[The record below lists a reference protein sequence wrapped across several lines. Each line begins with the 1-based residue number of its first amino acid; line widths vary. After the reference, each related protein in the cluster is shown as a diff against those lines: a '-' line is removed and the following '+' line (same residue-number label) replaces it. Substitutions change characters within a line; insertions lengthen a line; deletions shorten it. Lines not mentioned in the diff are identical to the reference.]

1 MKSNLRK
8 ALALLLTLI
17 MVMTSLPT
25 SALAEMFAE
34 ASQSIQPFAGAKLR
48 SVIKP
53 DDEDVYVT
61 FTFKNEGTVVDTQ
74 IINTTKSE
82 TLKEPATPSVP
93 EGKRF
98 DGWYVDNN
106 TKLDFDKFD
115 PSAYTGEVTVDAKF
129 TNVYYVYFLDKEEK
143 YVYYT
148 AEVTGDTVTVGDM
161 AAANQYEF
169 KDSKLQGWV
178 IRDTSTPFTEATPV
192 TGDTY
197 VTPVTI
203 PAYWITFNTDG
214 GMGVPSQYVAQGKS
228 IDLSTVDEPTK
239 LGYAFAGWKNEAG
252 EDVTNTTITP
262 EKSMTLKA
270 QWTASQVKYTVVYWG
285 ENADDTNYSVLATDA
300 NKTALTGTKHTLTA
314 STGALPTGVENRQ
327 HFTFEKSDT
336 VTIAA
341 DGSSVLNVYYKRN
354 TYTLTFREGGGW
366 SGYNTVATITAKYN
380 AKISGEF
387 SKAPFNTT
395 YNGRAWKCTD
405 SDKYS
410 YALQTLDRMPGFD
423 ATFNLYQQSSYTLK
437 TIYYYVQKVG
447 TTVSSSSWPT
457 STANFDLLKQ
467 VDTYFNYATYDEE
480 YHEIQGFTR
489 YAARTAGFRNN
500 RKDFSG
506 NALSLYYLRDKY
518 NLILNNYGVEDT
530 HTVEYEA
537 PLAQYNKTPARPEG
551 FSENAEFKGWYTVDP
566 SQVTE
571 GIEPFDFEN
580 QTMPVGGMVLYAL
593 WKEPQIKVTIEIS
606 VTVGAGFNESN
617 KLAAGSTIADSAVY
631 AKAVAYIATHNLVLL
646 KWVDA
651 EGNLVDINQP
661 LYADKTI
668 HPVFSGTTYELKYD
682 LGTGATGAAPVDGK
696 EYGPDSLARVMGTD
710 ATLNGQPFAYW
721 TNAADAAG
729 TRYYP
734 GAYIKMTANTTL
746 TAHYAPLQEKVS
758 VTYHANYPGSNPES
772 VEQHQNTLNNGTITV
787 LSYEVTGLKNYVGY
801 TFKGWATTAEGD
813 VAFAAGASARVN
825 NQETNDLYAV
835 WTPSTDTKY
844 TVQYYWQNVNDD
856 AFTLHEED
864 ELSGTTGATATADE
878 KTYTGLTLDKTIDG
892 TLLSGTI
899 AADGSL
905 VLKLYY
911 IRNTYTV
918 TFNRGANGHL
928 AGEDANGNVTTAN
941 LRYGADTPTAP
952 AVTPDAGYT
961 FSDVWNPAIAPTVT
975 GDATYTAQY
984 AEDGNVTILYTVDP
998 TNGGRVSSANESLAP
1013 ATGRANGST
1022 ATAKP
1027 GWRFTGWT
1035 LANSATVLTT
1045 ENALTPAKGDDNGSA
1060 IWTERTYVAHFERTT
1075 AELTVEKQWLGDE
1088 GYTDNRVPVTLTI
1101 GRRAGSVEDKTFTE
1115 TVSLT
1120 TTVLSK
1126 TLQVETHHENGT
1138 PYTYYIKEEKAT
1150 NAADQTKL
1158 DTYYSSDPTD
1168 TANLTTDDKTL
1179 TAKNTLATK
1188 ELTIAKAINPEL
1200 PNAYKS
1206 ERFAFAVA
1214 KDGDSTPVLLMK
1226 KNADNSVEP
1235 IDKIELTN
1243 AESITLILPIG
1254 TYTVSEVLTDA
1265 QKEVWQAQPSQR
1277 VTLPDQQRVVFTN
1290 TVKTGEIT
1298 VNKVWVDEK
1307 SAHSDVTVSVTGT
1320 NDFHDMQTFASSKTF
1335 TVPLRNVDGTE
1346 ATYAVVETDYGREGS
1361 TGEVDDSGFY
1371 QTFYKVEGG
1380 SMSADASAVPANKT
1394 VTVYNVE
1401 MGNVQ
1406 IQKRWD
1412 NYSAEDIAKL
1422 YDVEG
1427 QLTYTVLG
1435 IDETVGFSIPADG
1448 NWKTAKRVPLYTL
1461 VNGEVKEIVFA
1472 VAETGVY
1479 LKNEDGGRGDSIMD
1493 SFTPS
1498 YDQDS
1503 LTITNTYTADDGYR
1517 AISVNKK
1524 WVRPAYMTTDD
1535 RVAAE
1540 FTLYRYTGTGNAQAE
1555 LNNAAKWTKVVDTIT
1570 LPEPATG
1577 WAAVGDNKEASNSD
1591 TFARVPRY
1599 DASGAEIVYAV
1610 KEAGELG
1617 DYTPDKTAEVV
1628 GSENAVRFRNVMNET
1643 EDALILTKHAYDVD
1657 GTELHAGT
1665 FTFKIWRGDARA
1677 KIVTIDLK
1685 NGDRTSVSLVPG
1697 TYTVAEIGAAAW
1709 TTSYTVTGTTE
1720 KIGDGQTAEVAT
1732 GSIVAFENR
1741 RISADAFRVTK
1752 YWVGENAAINVRPN
1766 TTDYAKWLTFYQKK
1780 GESGAWEP
1788 YAATPTIGEAGS
1800 STYTITYTGMPK
1812 AAADGTPFT
1821 YAVKETPS
1829 SYYTLTAT
1837 TNRATGLDNAV
1848 LSGGSMT
1855 NTLNSGSLTIT
1866 KNLVDESGETYSA
1879 DFTFT
1884 VKLDGVDGSVT
1895 KKVTADSEAKT
1906 GTATVSNLPVGSYTV
1921 TEATVHG
1928 WTATSDPAGGKVTV
1942 VKDGTAQVTF
1952 TNTRQLYAQVTV
1964 LKQWFDGDGELLA
1977 EKHQPD
1983 TLPIVVQRSTDF
1995 ATSAN
2000 LVEVSETLKKADG
2013 WTLTLENMPL
2023 YTAAGEVYQYNV
2035 TEQLPEGFGRLGFFT
2050 NLEGDEPTLRLTNA
2064 KLDEEPTVPPTKTVD
2079 EANSVMVKDDTTG
2092 GVAMAQ
2098 VGEKLT
2104 YTIGYRN
2111 HLSTAQTITVTD
2123 TLPAGLE
2130 PAEDSAWSWNA
2141 ESRTASIQIQNA
2153 APFEEGSV
2161 TLTVVVTADALNG
2174 DSNPTVSNTATVTIG
2189 GANYSSNTEE
2199 TPVYNPDFSVTK
2211 RLVGNPN
2218 HAYAE
2223 GETVEFMITVSNTGN
2238 VLLKN
2243 VTVTDVLRNQNA
2255 LLNEQGEPVGT
2266 LTIDSLAVGASR
2278 EFSAKYVVEYD
2289 DLGGQFIYNSATAK
2303 YDDTP
2308 RSDTVSFR
2316 TDDFTHFTVAKV
2328 WEDNGNKLGVR
2339 PDSVTVALTRNG
2351 EVYRTEELKAVDG
2364 WSYTFYRLP
2373 TKDPIGTPFQYSVVE
2388 TKIGNLEVNA
2398 DMADYRVDVD
2408 AEDKAATITNTLDV
2422 SANTVSIEKVWND
2435 DNNSYGLRPKA
2446 EDFASWVQLQREEN
2460 GSWVEYTGTENYPVT
2475 KAITSDYKVT
2485 FSGMPKYAPDG
2496 NEYEYRIVEVNE
2508 PEYYTAEAGEKLVN
2522 SLLTA
2527 TLTVKKTLT
2536 DESYGAPATQTF
2548 RFYVARTDGREIKS
2562 FGDGAELKSDA
2573 AGKYFEITV
2582 AKGATEAKTLTLPE
2596 GEYTIT
2602 EATSDAWTTTVN
2614 GATGAAATVVV
2625 PMAGDS
2631 QEVSFAN
2638 TRNLYNNDGEIA
2650 VTKVWERIGDE
2661 EYPNVTFRLM
2671 QQLGTAEATEYKTLT
2686 LLGTDVRNGTVSGAF
2701 TQVPAFAPDGTAYVY
2716 SVTENDVG
2724 GYQQAENS
2732 PSVNDAKTAWTFTN
2746 VQIPADAIQITK
2758 KWVDLSDQFRLRP
2771 HADEQFNSYVTLAR
2785 STDGKNW
2792 SLFDWDKS
2800 VRDNKDNTYS
2810 VVFSGM
2816 PQTDDSGKT
2825 YQYRAVEYKTPDEYY
2840 VASGE
2845 GYMAIVGSEQAMY
2858 AYAGNLGTLT
2868 NTLQTGTITIA
2879 KQVEGY
2885 VGDAFE
2891 DGADEAELTF
2901 RFNIRRDMNDNVD
2914 ISSAANP
2921 TITVKLTK
2929 NPDGT
2934 VNAASEPA
2942 VIVLPTG
2949 MYEVSEINNG
2959 AWAVSV
2965 RHDDPQVEPTVVPT
2979 DGSQT
2984 SNSSAT
2990 LHTGNTVTFTNT
3002 RRMFNGDGEYTVTKY
3017 WNRYDEN
3024 EAFPNVTIE
3033 LSDGARTRSVELKSE
3048 DVQVDGQNAN
3058 LGSVSHT
3065 FDSLPANDLDGTPLT
3080 YTAEESDVNGYT
3092 AQPPL
3097 STDTSTAFT
3106 NTADAFALTVYKKWV
3121 DGDGNAYTGALPAS
3135 VTVKLWRRIAGGE
3148 ETLYKT
3154 ATLDGQSVDESGRWY
3169 DAASFGGPTHDAEGR
3184 PYEYFVTEDT
3194 VEGFTPE
3201 KSRLTM
3207 ADFAKETDASNLYS
3221 AELVNRKV
3229 EDGEKQPEKT
3239 VFADFKT
3246 VQITDETT
3254 GKMVEDGDELT
3265 YTIGYYNHL
3274 SVPAT
3279 VVVTDALNEN
3289 LAFDPAD
3296 NPGAEYDADTHTVT
3310 WTIEGVKPCS
3320 GGSVELKVKVMLTD
3334 DALASEDPTI
3344 SNTAGVQIG
3353 NRPVQT
3359 AASEDVTVY
3368 HPRLKVDKI
3377 TANVPAK
3384 GYYALG
3390 ETAEFEITASNTG
3403 NVLLENIVITERLEG
3418 AQFVQSDDYTVEDG
3432 KAIIAALNP
3441 GQSVVVRA
3449 QYTVKLDDLY
3459 AEDDQQQAPMKNI
3472 VTATAQSG
3480 DDPVDGGDESEFKPD
3495 QLTHLTVEKHWVDD
3509 LAVQRGDVRVQ
3520 LTADGESYTAD
3531 SRYDH
3536 EVIISSEDKD
3546 VWVMEFDNLP
3556 KHNADGSE
3564 IRYSAVE
3571 THVDGHGTVTDG
3583 RCDGYD
3589 VTVADDPDAHT
3600 TVITN
3605 TAQRKK
3611 FTVHKVWKDGE
3622 GDLAE
3627 SLIPDTEL
3635 TVALF
3640 VDGFDMNDDDF
3651 RTTLT
3656 RANGWTGE
3664 IDGMFAYNQAGVAY
3678 EYTPMEMDAN
3688 GNAIADGGSIVID
3701 GVTYDVSITT
3711 QTEPDANR
3719 AEAHRDVTVTVTNTR
3734 RSDDP
3739 EENKPT
3745 KEANLAPGKTTV
3757 SVGDSLTYTISYHN
3771 SRNVKA
3777 DVTIT
3782 DVLAESLNFGSAS
3795 HGGTYDPDT
3804 RTVTWVLRDV
3814 AAFASDA
3821 VTLTVTVN
3829 EKAKQ
3834 ADDAATVK
3842 NTATVV
3848 IPGNE
3853 PDIRTNT
3860 VEIPVEP
3867 EEGVKPTK
3875 KAVGID
3881 PAKDTVEIGQK
3892 VEYRIGYRNHKNTA
3906 VSVRIVDKL
3915 DDGVKFI
3922 SASDGGVYDA
3932 AKHTVIWN
3940 IAKLAPFADGEVTL
3954 TVEVTEAAR
3963 KLANDETMA
3972 TVKNTATVKF
3982 DNDAETETNVVDI
3995 PVKPNDPKKPEKK
4008 AEGLNATDTKKVGDE
4023 IVYTITYVNN
4033 LNKKAK
4039 VVVTDALDE
4048 GVDFVEADNG
4058 GVYDKAS
4065 HTVTWTFASVDP
4077 FEGDAVKLTVKVNE
4091 KARQIKEGEIT
4102 ATVDNTAAVTVDN
4115 KTTTT
4120 SDPVEIP
4127 VTPDKPTDPTKKA
4140 DDKALNS
4147 FGKIAV
4153 GDQLPFTV
4161 SYVNNLNTV
4170 ATVTVRDTL
4179 EEGLTFVSADNG
4191 GTYDEATRT
4200 VTWVLKDVAPFTS
4213 GSVTVITEVN
4223 ENAVDAAD
4231 PTVANSA
4238 VVKLGDQPE
4247 QTTEPAEVT
4256 VYNPAFSVEKKLTN
4270 LPAKGY
4276 FTAGE
4281 TAAFDITVKNTGNV
4295 PLENVAVEEL
4305 LDGVTFVQG
4314 EGYTIDGRIATI
4326 AALPIGEQIVLKA
4339 EYTVIEADLGNTDLA
4354 NRITVRGEVPENP
4367 DDPDQPHN
4375 PEDKGDEEPIPVD
4388 ECVEIT
4394 GTKTWND
4401 ADNAYGAR
4409 PDVILVMLLANG
4421 EEKIGTRASAETEW
4435 KYTFIQQ
4442 PKHDA
4447 DGNEV
4452 VYSIREEE
4460 VPGYDTTYSAEGYDI
4475 TNTLRRH
4482 TLTIRYWI
4490 DEVGGEQA
4498 FKTFTRDYYYGER
4511 YNVVSPAM
4519 DGYRADPEVVSGRIE
4534 GDLEVDVVYT
4544 AILWRLNIRYRRVG
4558 DGKTLAPMYTNGNV
4572 IIGDAYEVES
4582 PVIPGYTADRL
4593 VVKGEMHGRNMSFT
4607 VWYTPEQTEVVIVDE
4622 KTPFG
4627 LGNVVM
4633 NAGDCFE

>member
-1 MKSNLRK
+1 MYDT
-8 ALALLLTLI
+8 A
-17 MVMTSLPT
+17 PT
-25 SALAEMFAE
+25 GVHS
-34 ASQSIQPFAGAKLR
+34 
-48 SVIKP
+48 
-53 DDEDVYVT
+53 
-61 FTFKNEGTVVDTQ
+61 
-74 IINTTKSE
+74 
-82 TLKEPATPSVP
+82 
-93 EGKRF
+93 
-98 DGWYVDNN
+98 
-106 TKLDFDKFD
+106 
-115 PSAYTGEVTVDAKF
+115 
-129 TNVYYVYFLDKEEK
+129 
-143 YVYYT
+143 
-148 AEVTGDTVTVGDM
+148 GDTVTIYNVKTG
-161 AAANQYEF
+161 
-169 KDSKLQGWV
+169 
-178 IRDTSTPFTEATPV
+178 PV
-192 TGDTY
+192 MVQKKWDN
-197 VTPVTI
+197 I
-203 PAYWITFNTDG
+203 
-214 GMGVPSQYVAQGKS
+214 S
-228 IDLSTVDEPTK
+228 
-239 LGYAFAGWKNEAG
+239 
-252 EDVTNTTITP
+252 
-262 EKSMTLKA
+262 
-270 QWTASQVKYTVVYWG
+270 
-285 ENADDTNYSVLATDA
+285 
-300 NKTALTGTKHTLTA
+300 
-314 STGALPTGVENRQ
+314 
-327 HFTFEKSDT
+327 
-336 VTIAA
+336 AA
-341 DGSSVLNVYYKRN
+341 D
-354 TYTLTFREGGGW
+354 
-366 SGYNTVATITAKYN
+366 
-380 AKISGEF
+380 
-387 SKAPFNTT
+387 
-395 YNGRAWKCTD
+395 
-405 SDKYS
+405 
-410 YALQTLDRMPGFD
+410 
-423 ATFNLYQQSSYTLK
+423 
-437 TIYYYVQKVG
+437 
-447 TTVSSSSWPT
+447 
-457 STANFDLLKQ
+457 
-467 VDTYFNYATYDEE
+467 
-480 YHEIQGFTR
+480 
-489 YAARTAGFRNN
+489 
-500 RKDFSG
+500 
-506 NALSLYYLRDKY
+506 RD
-518 NLILNNYGVEDT
+518 
-530 HTVEYEA
+530 
-537 PLAQYNKTPARPEG
+537 
-551 FSENAEFKGWYTVDP
+551 
-566 SQVTE
+566 
-571 GIEPFDFEN
+571 
-580 QTMPVGGMVLYAL
+580 
-593 WKEPQIKVTIEIS
+593 
-606 VTVGAGFNESN
+606 
-617 KLAAGSTIADSAVY
+617 
-631 AKAVAYIATHNLVLL
+631 
-646 KWVDA
+646 
-651 EGNLVDINQP
+651 
-661 LYADKTI
+661 
-668 HPVFSGTTYELKYD
+668 
-682 LGTGATGAAPVDGK
+682 
-696 EYGPDSLARVMGTD
+696 
-710 ATLNGQPFAYW
+710 
-721 TNAADAAG
+721 
-729 TRYYP
+729 
-734 GAYIKMTANTTL
+734 
-746 TAHYAPLQEKVS
+746 
-758 VTYHANYPGSNPES
+758 
-772 VEQHQNTLNNGTITV
+772 
-787 LSYEVTGLKNYVGY
+787 
-801 TFKGWATTAEGD
+801 
-813 VAFAAGASARVN
+813 
-825 NQETNDLYAV
+825 
-835 WTPSTDTKY
+835 
-844 TVQYYWQNVNDD
+844 
-856 AFTLHEED
+856 
-864 ELSGTTGATATADE
+864 
-878 KTYTGLTLDKTIDG
+878 
-892 TLLSGTI
+892 
-899 AADGSL
+899 
-905 VLKLYY
+905 
-911 IRNTYTV
+911 
-918 TFNRGANGHL
+918 
-928 AGEDANGNVTTAN
+928 
-941 LRYGADTPTAP
+941 
-952 AVTPDAGYT
+952 
-961 FSDVWNPAIAPTVT
+961 
-975 GDATYTAQY
+975 
-984 AEDGNVTILYTVDP
+984 
-998 TNGGRVSSANESLAP
+998 
-1013 ATGRANGST
+1013 
-1022 ATAKP
+1022 
-1027 GWRFTGWT
+1027 
-1035 LANSATVLTT
+1035 
-1045 ENALTPAKGDDNGSA
+1045 
-1060 IWTERTYVAHFERTT
+1060 
-1075 AELTVEKQWLGDE
+1075 ELTVKG
-1088 GYTDNRVPVTLTI
+1088 TL
-1101 GRRAGSVEDKTFTE
+1101 
-1115 TVSLT
+1115 
-1120 TTVLSK
+1120 
-1126 TLQVETHHENGT
+1126 
-1138 PYTYYIKEEKAT
+1138 Y
-1150 NAADQTKL
+1150 
-1158 DTYYSSDPTD
+1158 
-1168 TANLTTDDKTL
+1168 
-1179 TAKNTLATK
+1179 
-1188 ELTIAKAINPEL
+1188 
-1200 PNAYKS
+1200 
-1206 ERFAFAVA
+1206 
-1214 KDGDSTPVLLMK
+1214 
-1226 KNADNSVEP
+1226 
-1235 IDKIELTN
+1235 
-1243 AESITLILPIG
+1243 
-1254 TYTVSEVLTDA
+1254 YTVFA
-1265 QKEVWQAQPSQR
+1265 
-1277 VTLPDQQRVVFTN
+1277 
-1290 TVKTGEIT
+1290 G
-1298 VNKVWVDEK
+1298 DEK
-1307 SAHSDVTVSVTGT
+1307 SEEFTITNENTGWKLPIEDVPQYDERGKKLTSE
-1320 NDFHDMQTFASSKTF
+1320 DF
-1335 TVPLRNVDGTE
+1335 R
-1346 ATYAVVETDYGREGS
+1346 VVEK
-1361 TGEVDDSGFY
+1361 EVLRDG
-1371 QTFYKVEGG
+1371 K
-1380 SMSADASAVPANKT
+1380 
-1394 VTVYNVE
+1394 
-1401 MGNVQ
+1401 
-1406 IQKRWD
+1406 
-1412 NYSAEDIAKL
+1412 
-1422 YDVEG
+1422 DVKSEFM
-1427 QLTYTVLG
+1427 V
-1435 IDETVGFSIPADG
+1435 
-1448 NWKTAKRVPLYTL
+1448 
-1461 VNGEVKEIVFA
+1461 
-1472 VAETGVY
+1472 
-1479 LKNEDGGRGDSIMD
+1479 EDGVG
-1493 SFTPS
+1493 
-1498 YDQDS
+1498 
-1503 LTITNTYTADDGYR
+1503 LTITNTYKGEGANHT
-1517 AISVNKK
+1517 IIVNKT
-1524 WVRPAYMTTDD
+1524 WQRPAYMTTDGG
-1535 RVAAE
+1535 VVAE
-1540 FTLYRYTGTGNAQAE
+1540 FTLYRYIGEGFVQGD
-1555 LNNAAKWTKVVDTIT
+1555 LNDLDNTAKWTTVDTKNLSEPKSNWKIT
-1570 LPEPATG
+1570 EGTAT
-1577 WAAVGDNKEASNSD
+1577 ADNTVS
-1591 TFARVPRY
+1591 FAPVPKY
-1599 DASGAEIVYAV
+1599 DANGNEIIYAV
-1610 KEAGELG
+1610 KESADKLGYYAPAPAPAKVNNDTNSVSFTNTMAESATLTIMKTAFDVDGETPVNKGTFRFEIKRVGGDANHPVTKTIDLG
-1617 DYTPDKTAEVV
+1617 NNESPKVVNLVPGAYTVTEIGADAWDTTYTVTDTEADGTTMTREGEGQSARVTTDGTVHFENTRKSVGEFTVYKKWEDSASQIIVRPRPVQYESWLELWYKRNETNAQWQEYRGAKSLNVATTEGNPLYTITYSGMPEKATDGTEFIYAVKETIPADKNYYTLTERTNSATGLDKAVLKDGMMTNTLSLGSLTIEKVIEDASDESYDVSFGFTVTFEGKVVAEPKVKVEKGKTIGTATIDNLPEGKYTVTEKAVDGWTTTPSSRTQEKTVEPSSDAKATFTNTRVLYSMTVEKKWVDGENKPLEPKDQPDNNLTVTITRSTGESSAESVEEIELTKVGEWTKTLPNLPRYTPDGTPYTYAVSETLPNGYEQKRAEVTFDSVNNKYTATLINAKTAE
-1628 GSENAVRFRNVMNET
+1628 SEQNPTKELDEYTRENV
-1643 EDALILTKHAYDVD
+1643 LIV
-1657 GTELHAGT
+1657 
-1665 FTFKIWRGDARA
+1665 
-1677 KIVTIDLK
+1677 
-1685 NGDRTSVSLVPG
+1685 NP
-1697 TYTVAEIGAAAW
+1697 
-1709 TTSYTVTGTTE
+1709 VTGE
-1720 KIGDGQTAEVAT
+1720 KDMVKVGD
-1732 GSIVAFENR
+1732 
-1741 RISADAFRVTK
+1741 K
-1752 YWVGENAAINVRPN
+1752 
-1766 TTDYAKWLTFYQKK
+1766 L
-1780 GESGAWEP
+1780 
-1788 YAATPTIGEAGS
+1788 
-1800 STYTITYTGMPK
+1800 TYTITYK
-1812 AAADGTPFT
+1812 NHLDTPQRIT
-1821 YAVKETPS
+1821 ITD
-1829 SYYTLTAT
+1829 TLPE
-1837 TNRATGLDNAV
+1837 GLDFAEDNTSDWKWDSNTRIAKLELEDV
-1848 LSGGSMT
+1848 PAFKEDSVTITVVVTEKALKGGSDPKV
-1855 NTLNSGSLTIT
+1855 
-1866 KNLVDESGETYSA
+1866 KN
-1879 DFTFT
+1879 
-1884 VKLDGVDGSVT
+1884 
-1895 KKVTADSEAKT
+1895 
-1906 GTATVSNLPVGSYTV
+1906 TATVSIGEV
-1921 TEATVHG
+1921 TQ
-1928 WTATSDPAGGKVTV
+1928 TATSDETTIYNPDFTV
-1942 VKDGTAQVTF
+1942 
-1952 TNTRQLYAQVTV
+1952 
-1964 LKQWFDGDGELLA
+1964 
-1977 EKHQPD
+1977 
-1983 TLPIVVQRSTDF
+1983 
-1995 ATSAN
+1995 
-2000 LVEVSETLKKADG
+2000 
-2013 WTLTLENMPL
+2013 
-2023 YTAAGEVYQYNV
+2023 
-2035 TEQLPEGFGRLGFFT
+2035 
-2050 NLEGDEPTLRLTNA
+2050 
-2064 KLDEEPTVPPTKTVD
+2064 TKTVD
-2079 EANSVMVKDDTTG
+2079 TTG
-2092 GVAMAQ
+2092 
-2098 VGEKLT
+2098 
-2104 YTIGYRN
+2104 Y
-2111 HLSTAQTITVTD
+2111 
-2123 TLPAGLE
+2123 
-2130 PAEDSAWSWNA
+2130 EDP
-2141 ESRTASIQIQNA
+2141 EH
-2153 APFEEGSV
+2153 P
-2161 TLTVVVTADALNG
+2161 
-2174 DSNPTVSNTATVTIG
+2174 
-2189 GANYSSNTEE
+2189 
-2199 TPVYNPDFSVTK
+2199 
-2211 RLVGNPN
+2211 
-2218 HAYAE
+2218 HAE
-2223 GETVEFMITVSNTGN
+2223 GETVKFIITVTNTGN
-2238 VLLKN
+2238 VPLTN
-2243 VTVTDVLRNQNA
+2243 VKVADELFGKGVLVDS
-2255 LLNEQGEPVGT
+2255 QGNLVKE
-2266 LTIDSLAVGASR
+2266 LTIANIAVGGS
-2278 EFSAKYVVEYD
+2278 EVIHGQYVVTYEDMVTNQKENPNMNPKNTVYVTAAGVTKDAETFFEVVGFQTLKVTKEWD
-2289 DLGGQFIYNSATAK
+2289 DK
-2303 YDDTP
+2303 
-2308 RSDTVSFR
+2308 
-2316 TDDFTHFTVAKV
+2316 
-2328 WEDNGNKLGVR
+2328 GNALGVR
-2339 PDSVTVALTRNG
+2339 PSSVTVQLQRDGDDYAPGDTDG
-2351 EVYRTEELKAVDG
+2351 QAVLSADND
-2364 WSYTFYRLP
+2364 WTYTFENLPAMDKDENSYT
-2373 TKDPIGTPFQYSVVE
+2373 YSVREILV
-2388 TKIGNLEVNA
+2388 GS
-2398 DMADYRVDVD
+2398 VD
-2408 AEDKAATITNTLDV
+2408 AEKSDYKSRVVAPSGSPEVTNTLKLSD
-2422 SANTVSIEKVWND
+2422 NTVSIKKEWND
-2435 DNNSYGLRPKA
+2435 DNNSYGLRPKPT
-2446 EDFASWVQLQREEN
+2446 DFAEWVRLERKKGEN
-2460 GSWVEYTGTENYPVT
+2460 WVEYTGIEKYPVS
-2475 KAITSDYKVT
+2475 KAVSDDYTVT
-2485 FSGMPKYAPDG
+2485 FSGMPKYAADG
-2496 NEYEYRIVEVNE
+2496 TEYEYRIVEDLSACPYYAAKDIDYVELKVGQTGALTNE
-2508 PEYYTAEAGEKLVN
+2508 LRTGIVTVSKMLV
-2522 SLLTA
+2522 
-2527 TLTVKKTLT
+2527 
-2536 DESYGAPATQTF
+2536 DESHNAPETQTF

-2562 FGDGAELKSDA
+2562 FGDGAELQSDA
-2573 AGKYFEITV
+2573 TGKYFEITV
-2582 AKGATEAKTLTLPE
+2582 AKGATEAKTLTLPK

-2602 EATSDAWTTTVN
+2602 EATSGAWTTTVN
-2614 GATGAAATVVV
+2614 DEPGAAATVKV

-2650 VTKVWERIGDE
+2650 VTKNWVRIGEE
-2661 EYPNVTFRLM
+2661 EYPNVTFRLW

-2686 LLGTDVRNGTVSGAF
+2686 LLGTNVQNGKVSGAF

-2716 SVTENDVG
+2716 SVTEDLVP
-2724 GYQQAENS
+2724 GYDQTSHSSNPE
-2732 PSVNDAKTAWTFTN
+2732 KTEWTFTN
-2746 VQIPADAIQITK
+2746 KRLKAGDIQITK
-2758 KWVDLSDQFRLRP
+2758 KWEDDSDKFGLRP
-2771 HADEQFNSYVTLAR
+2771 HADEQFNSYVKLAR

-2816 PQTDDSGKT
+2816 PKTDDSGKT
-2825 YQYRAVEYKTPDEYY
+2825 YQYRAVEYEAPDKYY

-2845 GYMAIVGSEQAMY
+2845 GYMAIGNSDY

-2921 TITVKLTK
+2921 TITVSLTR

-2934 VNAASEPA
+2934 VSADSKPA
-2942 VIVLPTG
+2942 EIVLPTG

-2959 AWAVSV
+2959 AWAVRVS
-2965 RHDDPQVEPTVVPT
+2965 HTDPNVEPTVVPT

-2990 LHTGNTVTFTNT
+2990 LHTGNTVIFTNT
-3002 RRMFNGDGEYTVTKY
+3002 RRMFNGDGKYTVTKY

-3024 EAFPNVTIE
+3024 ETFPNVTVT

-3080 YTAEESDVNGYT
+3080 YRAEESDVGGYT
-3092 AQPPL
+3092 AQRPL
-3097 STDTSTAFT
+3097 ISDTSTTFT

-3121 DGDGNAYTGALPAS
+3121 DGDGNAYTGELPAS

-3154 ATLDGQSVDESGRWY
+3154 ATLDGQNVDESGRWY

-3184 PYEYFVTEDT
+3184 AYEYFVTEDT

-3239 VFADFKT
+3239 VAADFKT

-3279 VVVTDALNEN
+3279 IVVTDALNEN

-3296 NPGAEYDADTHTVT
+3296 NPGAEYHADTHTVT
-3310 WTIEGVKPCS
+3310 WTIEGVNPCS

-3334 DALASEDPTI
+3334 DALASASPTI

-3353 NRPVQT
+3353 NASAQT
-3359 AASEDVTVY
+3359 ATSEDVTVY
-3368 HPRLKVDKI
+3368 NPRLMVEKI

-3403 NVLLENIVITERLEG
+3403 NVLLENIVITEQLEG
-3418 AQFVQSDDYTVEDG
+3418 AEFVQSDDYTVEND

-3459 AEDDQQQAPMKNI
+3459 AEDDQQQAPMKNS

-3480 DDPVDGGDESEFKPD
+3480 DDHVDGGDESEFKPD

-3536 EVIISSEDKD
+3536 EVIISSKD
-3546 VWVMEFDNLP
+3546 ILSPADENVWVMEFDRLP

-3571 THVDGHGTVTDG
+3571 TYVDGHGNVTDG

-3589 VTVADDPDAHT
+3589 VTVADDPAAHT

-3611 FTVHKVWKDGE
+3611 FTVRKVWRDGE
-3622 GDLAE
+3622 GNLAE

-3640 VDGFDMNDDDF
+3640 VDGFDMNDDAF

-3656 RANGWTGE
+3656 RANGWEGE
-3664 IDGMFAYNQAGVAY
+3664 IDRMFAYNQAGVAY

-3719 AEAHRDVTVTVTNTR
+3719 AEAHRDVNVTITNTR

-3804 RTVTWVLRDV
+3804 RTVTWVLKDV

-3834 ADDAATVK
+3834 ADDAAAVK

-3853 PDIRTNT
+3853 ADIRYDTNT
-3860 VEIPVEP
+3860 VDIPVEP

-3963 KLANDETMA
+3963 KLADGETMA
-3972 TVKNTATVKF
+3972 TVNNTATVKF

-3995 PVKPNDPKKPEKK
+3995 PVKPNGPKKPEKK

-4065 HTVTWTFASVDP
+4065 HTVTWTFDSVDP
-4077 FEGDAVKLTVKVNE
+4077 FKGDAVKLTVKVNE
-4091 KARQIKEGEIT
+4091 KARQIREGETT

-4115 KTTTT
+4115 KTTTI

-4238 VVKLGDQPE
+4238 VVKIGDQPE

-4256 VYNPAFSVEKKLTN
+4256 VYNPDFSVEKKLTN

-4326 AALPIGEQIVLKA
+4326 AALPIGEQIILKA

-4354 NRITVRGEVPENP
+4354 NRITVRGETPENP

-4498 FKTFTRDYYYGER
+4498 FETFTRDYYYGER

-4519 DGYRADPEVVSGRIE
+4519 DGYRADHEVVSGRIE

-4582 PVIPGYTADRL
+4582 PVIPGYTADRP